1 MFITILNSKFLMFL
15 VQGMGEVIDQESSTD
30 TVQSADIK
38 HSFHD
43 GFKLISRA
51 LSAEVGEGRVIKY
64 LS

>member
-1 MFITILNSKFLMFL
+1 MFL

>member
-1 MFITILNSKFLMFL
+1 MIL
-15 VQGMGEVIDQESSTD
+15 VQGMREVIDQESSTH

-43 GFKLISRA
+43 GFKLIS
-51 LSAEVGEGRVIKY
+51 AEVGEGRVIKY